1 LVDGVEHRDQPGQ
14 RLDDGLLLDGGP
26 VAVDALAVVGVLR
39 LQPLQVGGPFGQLGR
54 HVGGLLAVL
63 DYLPCH
69 HLWGLFGEL
78 LRFRGVP
85 FLVLVMLVLG
95 LVPGGS
101 ARRGAG
107 CPGAGCLGAGGR
119 PAGTSGAGR
128 LGRRVLPPNLA
139 GNRVDA
145 PVVMNDRTGARL
157 LGSWHQRFSLSPS
170 PSSTISASTT
180 SSSSLCAPEL
190 PSADSDCEAA
200 CCAWACW

>member
-1 LVDGVEHRDQPGQ
+1 
-14 RLDDGLLLDGGP
+14 
-26 VAVDALAVVGVLR
+26 R
-39 LQPLQVGGPFGQLGR
+39 LQPLQVRGPFGQLGLDADD
-54 HVGGLLAVL
+54 LLAVL

-69 HLWGLFGEL
+69 HLWGLFGGIYFFLCL
-78 LRFRGVP
+78 LLARFGSVP
-85 FLVLVMLVLG
+85 FLTLFLVLVFACAAPLG
-95 LVPGGS
+95 TGGLGTS
-101 ARRGAG
+101 
-107 CPGAGCLGAGGR
+107 CLGAGGR

-128 LGRRVLPPNLA
+128 LGRRVLSPNLA
-139 GNRVDA
+139 GYRVDA

-157 LGSWHQRFSLSPS
+157 LGSWNQRFSLSPS